1 MNQNIRHCP
10 ACESGRSA
18 PLHMNTLA
26 ALDGLD
32 MSYRVARCANCD
44 FVFADRLPMPETYS
58 AYYRSLSKY
67 DTAPVN
73 GASSPAERLR
83 CDAAI
88 ALLRPHVAPGARIAD
103 LGCGSGMLL
112 GALRTAGWL
121 RLAGIDPAPGAPQQ
135 AQRQFGLDCV
145 QCGTLDQAPGLLD
158 LPAMDVVCLTG
169 VLEHLPRLREDLEAL
184 TAAVGPHTR
193 IIVEVP
199 ALERFARA
207 PFEPYGEL
215 SLEHIQ
221 YFSTASLTRLF
232 ETLGFAALS
241 STIVDLPPGY
251 CDSVFALFGRGPA
264 AGAHS
269 ASDGAADGF
278 RDYLAQSEAMTRT
291 ALERIA
297 ACQAQELVI
306 YGAGSHT
313 ARLLPRLLEAGENR
327 LAGLVD
333 GNPNLHGKMFG
344 PLLIEAPD
352 ALDRHPAATVVV
364 SSFRTQQAIG
374 DALQAYRAN
383 PVLTLY

>member
-1 MNQNIRHCP
+1 MNHTTRNCP
-10 ACESGRSA
+10 VCESSRCA
-18 PLHMNTLA
+18 PLYTNALA
-26 ALDGLD
+26 TLDGLD
-32 MSYRVARCANCD
+32 MSYRVARCANCG
-44 FVFADRLPMPETYS
+44 FVFADRLPTPETYS

-67 DTAPVN
+67 DTAPAT
-73 GASSPAERLR
+73 GLTSPADRLR

-88 ALLRPHVAPGARIAD
+88 ALLRPHVAPEARIAD

-112 GALRTAGWL
+112 GALRTAGWS

-135 AQRQFGLDCV
+135 ALRQFGLDCV
-145 QCGTLDQAPGLLD
+145 RCGTLDQAPRLLD
-158 LPAMDVVCLTG
+158 LPAIDVICLTG

-184 TAAVGPHTR
+184 TAAVGHHTR
-193 IIVEVP
+193 ILVEVP

-221 YFSTASLTRLF
+221 YFSAASLSRLF
-232 ETLGFAALS
+232 ERLGYNTLSASVVG
-241 STIVDLPPGY
+241 LPPGY
-251 CDSVFALFGRGPA
+251 CDSLFALFGRGPA
-264 AGAHS
+264 TDMLGAS
-269 ASDGAADGF
+269 TEAADGIEA
-278 RDYLAQSEAMTRT
+278 YLSRSESMTRA

-313 ARLLPRLLEAGENR
+313 ARLLPRLLDAGEKR

-333 GNPNLHGKMFG
+333 GNPNLHGKRCG

-374 DALQAYRAN
+374 DALRASRPN